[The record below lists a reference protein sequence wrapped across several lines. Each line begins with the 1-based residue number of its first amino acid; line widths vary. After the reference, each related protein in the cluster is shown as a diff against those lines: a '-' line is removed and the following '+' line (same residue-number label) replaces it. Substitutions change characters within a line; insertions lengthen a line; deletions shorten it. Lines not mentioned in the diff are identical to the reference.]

1 MPRARAVIFRDGAV
15 ALIERHRDG
24 RRYFVVPGG
33 SGEPGETAH
42 EAAAREAWEELGL
55 RVEVGAL
62 VAEVRFEGDLQQ
74 FFAATIVDGTFGGGR
89 GLEMTGGADAV
100 AGTYRP
106 VWVPIADLPRLPVL
120 PASVAGVIGALAEQN
135 SARDVSEPGGE

>member
-42 EAAAREAWEELGL
+42 EAVAREAWEELGL

-62 VAEVRFEGDLQQ
+62 VAEVPFEDDVKQ
-74 FFAATIVDGTFGGGR
+74 FFLATVVGGTFGGGR
-89 GLEMTGGADAV
+89 GREMVGGASPGT
-100 AGTYRP
+100 GTYRP
-106 VWVPIADLPRLPVL
+106 FWVPIADLPRLPL
-120 PASVAGVIGALAEQN
+120 PASVTDLIAAWLERRGARAVVDRGKE
-135 SARDVSEPGGE
+135 